1 MTILQNYTYVDPV
14 VDPLLILAAF
24 LGCVFLCSG
33 FAAAYLLRRSPRT
46 EPSTQVT
53 EPFVPDTVNT
63 LDIHRPSLE
72 RDAKAA
78 RRRARHAEDTIR
90 MKPAPTTQVLEVNPT
105 LGKKREMA

>member
-1 MTILQNYTYVDPV
+1 
-14 VDPLLILAAF
+14 
-24 LGCVFLCSG
+24 
-33 FAAAYLLRRSPRT
+33 
-46 EPSTQVT
+46 
-53 EPFVPDTVNT
+53 VNT